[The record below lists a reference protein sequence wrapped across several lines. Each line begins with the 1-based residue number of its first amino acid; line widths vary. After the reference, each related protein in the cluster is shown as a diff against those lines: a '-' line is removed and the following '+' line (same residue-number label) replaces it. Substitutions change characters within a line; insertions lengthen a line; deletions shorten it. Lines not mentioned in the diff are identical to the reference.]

1 VKDCVLGYFHNCKDT
16 HASTLKFQIFLQQEK
31 DSDRNCISEIPVS
44 SNEED
49 QSLPV
54 EVQVKEHILRSDS
67 SDDQRSVVNIPIL

>member
-1 VKDCVLGYFHNCKDT
+1 MP
-16 HASTLKFQIFLQQEK
+16 ASKLKFQIFLLQEK
-31 DSDRNCISEIPVS
+31 DPDRNCISEIPVS

-54 EVQVKEHILRSDS
+54 EVQVKEQILRSDN